1 MLGIASGPRPG
12 AALMALLLVGLLGGR
27 SARAASDVVILFEP
41 SVATAGQHRCL
52 TRIREELLAGGFQ
65 VTVIDP
71 GSKTD
76 PISIAQAL
84 QQPSDAAAS
93 IALLG
98 DPTIEPAELW
108 IVDRTGARPD
118 VRRIA
123 TPSDDPLHA
132 PEILAIRTIELLRA
146 SALQRLVESTR
157 IQSPSQPAP
166 AQPASAPPATALVPT
181 APEERPR
188 VGIELGV
195 AVVEDLS
202 GPGPAEIPVARLHV
216 ALPGSLFARLTVAAL
231 GSRPRVESAEGS
243 ATVGQSL
250 GLLEVGAT
258 FRSQYR
264 LRPIVTLGA
273 GALYVTSDGEGVYP
287 YLGHPDSR
295 WTALFDGGLG
305 LFASL
310 SRQWGL
316 AVEVHVL
323 VAAPQPFVRFSQ
335 SNAGNIGR
343 PALAAAL
350 TLVRWL

>member
-1 MLGIASGPRPG
+1 MLGTASGLRPG
-12 AALMALLLVGLLGGR
+12 AALMALLLVGLLGVR
-27 SARAASDVVILFEP
+27 SARAASEVVILFEP
-41 SVATAGQHRCL
+41 SVASAGQHRCL
-52 TRIREELLAGGFQ
+52 TRIREELLAEGFQ

-76 PISIAQAL
+76 PISIAQVL

-123 TPSDDPLHA
+123 TPSDDLLHA

-157 IQSPSQPAP
+157 IQSPPQPAP
-166 AQPASAPPATALVPT
+166 AQPAPALVPT
-181 APEERPR
+181 PPEERSR
-188 VGIELGV
+188 VGIELGM
-195 AVVEDLS
+195 AVVQDLN
-202 GPGPAEIPVARLHV
+202 GPGPAEIPVARLRV
-216 ALPGSLFARLTVAAL
+216 SLPGSLFARLTVASF
-231 GSRPRVESAEGS
+231 GFRPRVESAEGS
-243 ATVGQSL
+243 ATIGQNF

-258 FRSQYR
+258 FRSQHR

-287 YLGHPDSR
+287 FVGHSDSR
-295 WTALFDGGLG
+295 WSALFDGGLG

-310 SRQWGL
+310 SRRWGL
-316 AVEVHVL
+316 AVEVHAL
-323 VAAPQPFVRFSQ
+323 LAAPQPFVRFSQ
-335 SNAGNIGR
+335 TNAGNIGR
-343 PALAAAL
+343 PTLAATL

>member
-1 MLGIASGPRPG
+1 
-12 AALMALLLVGLLGGR
+12 MALLVVGLLGAR
-27 SARAASDVVILFEP
+27 SARAASNVVILFEP
-41 SVATAGQHRCL
+41 SGATAGQHRCL

-76 PISIAQAL
+76 PISIARAL
-84 QQPSDAAAS
+84 QQPSDSAAS

-157 IQSPSQPAP
+157 IQPPPQPAQPAP
-166 AQPASAPPATALVPT
+166 ALVPT
-181 APEERPR
+181 PPEERSR
-188 VGIELGV
+188 VAIELGV
-195 AVVEDLS
+195 AVVQDLN

-216 ALPGSLFARLTVAAL
+216 ALPGSLFARLTVAGL
-231 GSRPRVESAEGS
+231 GFRPRVESAEGS
-243 ATVGQSL
+243 ATIGQNL

-258 FRSQYR
+258 FRSQHR

-273 GALYVTSDGEGVYP
+273 GALYVTSGGEGVYP
-287 YLGHPDSR
+287 YVGHSDSR
-295 WTALFDGGLG
+295 WTALFDGGIG

-316 AVEVHVL
+316 AVEVHAL
-323 VAAPQPFVRFSQ
+323 LAAPQPFVRFSQ
-335 SNAGNIGR
+335 TNAGNIGR
-343 PALAAAL
+343 PALAASL